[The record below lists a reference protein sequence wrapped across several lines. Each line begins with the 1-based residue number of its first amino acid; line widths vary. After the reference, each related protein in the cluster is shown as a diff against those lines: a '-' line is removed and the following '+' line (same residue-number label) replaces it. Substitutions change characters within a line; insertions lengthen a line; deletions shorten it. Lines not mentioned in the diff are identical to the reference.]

1 MNSEDEATN
10 FNNYIAYNNINFKPF
25 DYNTKRS
32 ENTETQ
38 PPPKKNN
45 GFQLKD
51 LSNFW
56 RSLEMPLI
64 NSKVEMDKVL
74 CLSCSW
80 C

>member
-10 FNNYIAYNNINFKPF
+10 FNNYMAYNNINFKPF
-25 DYNTKRS
+25 DYNTKIS
-32 ENTETQ
+32 ENTEAQ

-56 RSLEMPLI
+56 RSLGMPLI
-64 NSKVEMDKVL
+64 NSKVEMDKLL